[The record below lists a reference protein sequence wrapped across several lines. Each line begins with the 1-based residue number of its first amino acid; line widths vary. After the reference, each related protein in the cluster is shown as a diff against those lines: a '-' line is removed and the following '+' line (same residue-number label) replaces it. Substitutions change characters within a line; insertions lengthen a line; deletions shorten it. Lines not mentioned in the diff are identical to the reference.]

1 MDEKRV
7 SALWFFLPAQ
17 LVAGFAVGVLYFRI
31 LWWNVRS
38 LAVGRR
44 IATVIALT
52 GARFVLVA
60 AVLGLGG
67 FEGALPLLATALGL
81 LLARPV
87 VTRQVREAA
96 P

>member
-1 MDEKRV
+1 M
-7 SALWFFLPAQ
+7 SAFWLVLPAQ
-17 LVAGFAVGVLYFRI
+17 LVAGFAVGVLNFRI

-38 LAVGRR
+38 LATGRR

-60 AVLGLGG
+60 AVLGLSG
-67 FEGALPLLATALGL
+67 FEGAMPLLATALGL

-87 VTRQVREAA
+87 ITRQVQEAV